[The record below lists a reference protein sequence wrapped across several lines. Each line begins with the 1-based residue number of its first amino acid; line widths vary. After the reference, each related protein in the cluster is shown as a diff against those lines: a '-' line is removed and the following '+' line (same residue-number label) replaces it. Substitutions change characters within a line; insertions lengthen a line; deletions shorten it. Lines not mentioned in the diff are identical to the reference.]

1 MATTAEWNHAI
12 ANPAQ
17 QSNRVGMLLLE
28 MTDTASVAT
37 EGIIAAPLLDL
48 WKVFTT
54 SEGYKKLGVAQARV
68 DARPGGV
75 IWTSYDPGAVL
86 GSPQSIGT
94 EILTIELTRTKGT
107 IRTRI
112 QHPPEGFP
120 FVPAHRT
127 VRTSIQITPIDDQH
141 THLSTT
147 MNGFDA
153 SERSQKM
160 REFFASTNAWVLQKL
175 QDAFANPSS

>member
-1 MATTAEWNHAI
+1 MSDDATT
-12 ANPAQ
+12 
-17 QSNRVGMLLLE
+17 L
-28 MTDTASVAT
+28 TT
-37 EGIIAAPLLDL
+37 EGMVTAPLLEL
-48 WKVFTT
+48 WNVFTT
-54 SEGYKKLGVAQARV
+54 DEGYKKLGVAQARIH
-68 DARPGGV
+68 AHPGGM

-120 FVPAHRT
+120 FVPAHKT

-141 THLSTT
+141 SHLSIT

-153 SERSQKM
+153 SDKSQKM
-160 REFFASTNAWVLQKL
+160 REFFSTANAWVLQKL
-175 QDAFANPSS
+175 QATFAKPTG